1 MRSSPPHSRRSSKPR
16 RTVSIIGTGS
26 YVPER
31 VLTNRELEQMVETS
45 DEWIRTRT
53 GISERR
59 IATTDEATSDMGT
72 RAALAAMQQAK
83 VRPDEIDLIIV
94 ATVTPDMFFPAT
106 ACWVQKKLGA
116 IHAACFDVSAAC
128 SGFLYAMEIGQQFIS
143 THVYNTVL
151 IIGADKLSSIVNWSD
166 RNTCVLF
173 GDGAG
178 AAILRNRA
186 NSHGVIATHMGSD
199 GEFTDILFMPGGG
212 SRCPITP
219 ANVDQKLNT
228 IKMLGKETYKQ
239 AVTAMSTA
247 ADRALEAAGLKY
259 DDIACVI
266 PHQANIRIIE
276 AIAHRMNLP
285 MDKFYVN
292 LEKYGNTS
300 AAAVAIALDE
310 AHRTGRFKID
320 DYVLLVVFGG
330 GLTWASSVIQ
340 W

>member
-1 MRSSPPHSRRSSKPR
+1 MKSSPQPRRSRRPQ

-31 VLTNRELEQMVETS
+31 ILTNRDLEQLVETS

-59 IATTDEATSDMGT
+59 IAAPDEATSDMAT
-72 RAALAAMQQAK
+72 KAAIAAMRQAE
-83 VRPDEIDLIIV
+83 VEPEEIDLIIV

-106 ACWVQKKLGA
+106 ACWVQKKIGA
-116 IHAACFDVSAAC
+116 VRAACFDVSAAC
-128 SGFLYAMEIGQQFIS
+128 SGFLYAMEIAQQFIS

-151 IIGADKLSSIVNWSD
+151 IVGADKLSAIVNWSD

-178 AAILRNRA
+178 AAILRNRGD
-186 NSHGVIATHMGSD
+186 SHGVIATHMGSD
-199 GEFTDILFMPGGG
+199 GEFTDILYMPGGG
-212 SRCPITP
+212 SRCPTTP
-219 ANVDQKLNT
+219 ENVHQNLNT

-239 AVTAMSTA
+239 AVTAMSNA

-266 PHQANIRIIE
+266 PHQANMRIIE

-285 MDKFYVN
+285 IEKFYIN

-310 AHRTGRFKID
+310 AHRAGRFSIG
-320 DYVLLVVFGG
+320 DYILLVVFGG